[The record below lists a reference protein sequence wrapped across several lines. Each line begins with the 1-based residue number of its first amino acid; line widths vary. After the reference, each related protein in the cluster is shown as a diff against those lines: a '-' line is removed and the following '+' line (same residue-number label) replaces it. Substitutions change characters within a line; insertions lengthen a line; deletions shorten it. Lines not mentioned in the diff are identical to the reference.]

1 MCPPAHV
8 YGQMPKIKLKPMF
21 LINGLDI
28 LGGQTDIFSIM

>member
-1 MCPPAHV
+1 VSAQPF